1 MSLYFRLHR
10 PVCLLAWSLLA
21 VPLCLRAQS
30 TSAQRT
36 STQSSNPT
44 VQTPSARRQVAK
56 AVAGTPS
63 PALAESGNTVF
74 QGNCAFCHGR
84 DAGGGETG
92 PDLTR
97 SKLVGED
104 KNGEKIGAVVLN
116 GRVEQGMPKFNLS
129 ADQISALTAYL
140 HKQKADADLHQG
152 GRRGVDVA
160 DLQTGN
166 AGAGKQYFNGTGNC
180 VSCHAASGDL
190 AHVARK
196 YRGLALEERLLYP
209 KNPPMKLTVTLPSGE
224 TVSGRLAYQDEF
236 TVALKTADGRYQS
249 WPAAKI
255 KYAVDDPAQA
265 HADLLAKYSD
275 DDIHNLMAYL
285 QTLK

>member
-1 MSLYFRLHR
+1 MSLSFYLHR
-10 PVCLLAWSLLA
+10 PVCLLASSLLTA
-21 VPLCLRAQS
+21 ALCLSAQS
-30 TSAQRT
+30 TLTQKP
-36 STQSSNPT
+36 STQSSNPS
-44 VQTPSARRQVAK
+44 VQTPSTRRQVAK

-63 PALAESGNTVF
+63 SALAESGNTVF
-74 QGNCAFCHGR
+74 QGHCAFCHGR

-104 KNGEKIGAVVLN
+104 KNGEKIGAIVLN

-129 ADQISALTAYL
+129 SEQISALTAYL
-140 HKQKADADLHQG
+140 HKQKSDADLHQG

-160 DLQTGN
+160 DLQTGS
-166 AGAGKQYFNGTGNC
+166 AGAGKEYFNGTGNC
-180 VSCHAASGDL
+180 VSCHSATGDL
-190 AHVARK
+190 AHVANK

-209 KNPPMKLTVTLPSGE
+209 RNPPMKLSVTLPSGQ
-224 TVSGRLAYQDEF
+224 TVSGPLAYQDEF
-236 TVALKTADGRYQS
+236 TVALKTEDGRYQS
-249 WPAAKI
+249 WPVSKV
-255 KYAVDDPAQA
+255 KFAVDDPAQA
-265 HADLLAKYSD
+265 HADLLSKYSD